1 MPSSTSSSESRLDA
15 EPVILREVPT
25 GRWPRTALL
34 AVVLLLAALAGWE
47 GYWRSQQVVPGYG
60 NSDGQWAEAR
70 RKVDAAHPDATVF
83 IGSSRTQFDL
93 GLAVWQEETGV
104 EPIQLAL
111 EGSNPLPL
119 LAELAADEDFRGLL
133 LVGIT
138 PPLIFQPGIGL
149 REGAVKHYH
158 TETPSERLGTLLSY
172 PLERS
177 FAFYSYDFKFFAVLA
192 RQPWWPERAGLPY
205 QPPVVRKI
213 EVMHRSRESDL
224 WQRVETDPQYNAIVT
239 STWQAILE
247 HLPPPPPPEVAAKA
261 FEDLLGQVKRDVAA
275 IRARGGEVVFLRPP
289 SSGWFREFEAR
300 VAPRDRV
307 WEPLLTAADA
317 VGIHFEDYPD
327 LQVPTPEW
335 SHISARSK
343 PEFTRAVVRALR
355 ARLAERGIHRSEL
368 GS

>member
-1 MPSSTSSSESRLDA
+1 MPSSISSSESRFDA
-15 EPVILREVPT
+15 EPVILRQVPP
-25 GRWPRTALL
+25 GRWPRTALFATL
-34 AVVLLLAALAGWE
+34 VLLAALAGWE
-47 GYWRSQQVVPGYG
+47 GYWRSQGVVPGYG
-60 NSDGQWAEAR
+60 NSDGQWAEVR
-70 RKVDAAHPDATVF
+70 RKVDASRPDATVF

-119 LAELAADEDFRGLL
+119 LTDLAEDEDFRGLL

-149 REGAVKHYH
+149 REGAVEHYR

-172 PLERS
+172 PLERT
-177 FAFYSYDFKFFAVLA
+177 FAFYSYDYKLFAVLA

-205 QPPVVRKI
+205 QTPVVRKI
-213 EVMHRSRESDL
+213 EIMHRSRESDL
-224 WQRVETDPQYNAIVT
+224 WTRVESDPEYNAIVT

-261 FEDLLGQVKRDVAA
+261 FEALLAQVTRDVAA

-300 VAPRDRV
+300 VAPRGQV
-307 WEPLLTAADA
+307 WESLLTAADA
-317 VGIHFEDYPD
+317 VGIHFEDYPE

-335 SHISARSK
+335 SHISVSSK
-343 PEFTRAVVRALR
+343 DGFTRGVVRALR
-355 ARLAERGIHRSEL
+355 ARLAERGVHRPEL